1 MTTPNHYRD
10 AEDALRKTL
19 KGPRLSTTELAT
31 AQLQAMLAVANEL
44 RNIHNELT
52 ALRNSPSELIAE
64 LIAVRHQIIQ
74 LQDAL
79 VGRPQ
84 RPR

>member
-1 MTTPNHYRD
+1 MTTPNRYRD

-31 AQLQAMLAVANEL
+31 AQLQAMLAVADEL
-44 RNIHNELT
+44 RNVHHQLT
-52 ALRNSPSELIAE
+52 AMRN
-64 LIAVRHQIIQ
+64 QISQ

-79 VGRPQ
+79 LGR
-84 RPR
+84 